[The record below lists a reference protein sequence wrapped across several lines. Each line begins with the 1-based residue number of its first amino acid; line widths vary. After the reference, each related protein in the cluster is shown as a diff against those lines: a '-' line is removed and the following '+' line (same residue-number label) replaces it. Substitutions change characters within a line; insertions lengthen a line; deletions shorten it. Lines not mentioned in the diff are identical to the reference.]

1 MNCFYHPAVPAV
13 GVCKYCQKG
22 LCTECAVDL
31 KHGIACKQHRAE
43 VNELY
48 DIHFMNNQTAQ
59 NMGRVYKQ
67 SAVAMSFMGIAGV
80 IGGLVIGRTGIIL
93 VAIGVGCIFLAIAF
107 SVYANRM
114 KMTKEE
120 NDDA

>member
-13 GVCKYCQKG
+13 GICKYCQKG

-31 KHGIACKQHRAE
+31 KHGIACKQLQAE
-43 VNELY
+43 VDELY
-48 DIHFMNNQTAQ
+48 DIHFMHKQTAQ
-59 NMGRVYKQ
+59 NMSRVYKQ

-93 VAIGVGCIFLAIAF
+93 VAIGIGCIFLGIDF

-114 KMTKEE
+114 KKEKT
-120 NDDA
+120 DGA

>member
-1 MNCFYHPAVPAV
+1 M
-13 GVCKYCQKG
+13 
-22 LCTECAVDL
+22 
-31 KHGIACKQHRAE
+31 ACKEHQAE

-48 DIHFMNNQTAQ
+48 DIHFMHRQSAQ
-59 NMGRVYKQ
+59 NMSRIYKQ

-80 IGGLVIGRTGIIL
+80 LGGLVIGRTGIIL

-114 KMTKEE
+114 KKEKTNE
-120 NDDA
+120 

>member
-1 MNCFYHPAVPAV
+1 MNCFYHPGVTAVAS
-13 GVCKYCQKG
+13 CKYCQKG

-31 KHGIACKQHRAE
+31 KHGMSCKQHQAE

-48 DIHFMNNQTAQ
+48 DIHFMHRQSAQ
-59 NMGRVYKQ
+59 NMSRIYKQ

-80 IGGLVIGRTGIIL
+80 VGGLVIGRTGIIL

-107 SVYANRM
+107 SIYANRM
-114 KMTKEE
+114 NKEKN
-120 NDDA
+120 NDA

>member
-1 MNCFYHPAVPAV
+1 MNCFYHP
-13 GVCKYCQKG
+13 GVASVAICTYCQKG

-31 KHGIACKQHRAE
+31 KQGIACKQHQAE

-48 DIHFMNNQTAQ
+48 DIHFMHKQPAQ
-59 NMGRVYKQ
+59 NTSRVYKQ

-80 IGGLVIGRTGIIL
+80 VGGLVIRRTGIIL
-93 VAIGVGCIFLAIAF
+93 MAIGIACIFLAIAF

-114 KMTKEE
+114 KKEKI
-120 NDDA
+120 DGA

>member
-1 MNCFYHPAVPAV
+1 MNCFYHP
-13 GVCKYCQKG
+13 GVASVAICKYCQKG

-31 KHGIACKQHRAE
+31 KHGISCQQHQAE

-48 DIHFMNNQTAQ
+48 DIHFMHKQSAQ
-59 NMGRVYKQ
+59 NTSRVYKQ

-80 IGGLVIGRTGIIL
+80 VGGLVIGRTGIIL
-93 VAIGVGCIFLAIAF
+93 MAIGIACIFLAIVF

-114 KMTKEE
+114 KKEKT
-120 NDDA
+120 DGA

>member
-1 MNCFYHPAVPAV
+1 MNCFYHPGVAAVAI
-13 GVCKYCQKG
+13 CKYCQKG

-31 KHGIACKQHRAE
+31 KHGISCKHHQVE

-48 DIHFMNNQTAQ
+48 DIHFMHKQSAQ
-59 NMGRVYKQ
+59 NTSRVYKQ

-80 IGGLVIGRTGIIL
+80 VGGLVIGRTGIIL
-93 VAIGVGCIFLAIAF
+93 MAIGIACIFLAIAF

-114 KMTKEE
+114 KKEKT
-120 NDDA
+120 DGA

>member
-1 MNCFYHPAVPAV
+1 MNCYYHPEVPAV
-13 GVCKYCQKG
+13 AICKYCQKG

-31 KHGIACKQHRAE
+31 KHGISCKQHQAE

-48 DIHFMNNQTAQ
+48 DIHFMHKQSAQ
-59 NMGRVYKQ
+59 NTSRVYKQ

-80 IGGLVIGRTGIIL
+80 VGGLVIGRTGIIL
-93 VAIGVGCIFLAIAF
+93 MAIGIACIFLAIAF

-114 KMTKEE
+114 NKEKT
-120 NDDA
+120 DGA

>member
-1 MNCFYHPAVPAV
+1 MNCFYHP
-13 GVCKYCQKG
+13 GVASVAICKYCQKG

-31 KHGIACKQHRAE
+31 KHGISCKQHQAD

-48 DIHFMNNQTAQ
+48 DIHFMHKQSAQ
-59 NMGRVYKQ
+59 NTSRVYKQ

-80 IGGLVIGRTGIIL
+80 VGGLVIGRTGIIL
-93 VAIGVGCIFLAIAF
+93 MAIGIACIFLAIAF

-114 KMTKEE
+114 KKEKT
-120 NDDA
+120 DGA